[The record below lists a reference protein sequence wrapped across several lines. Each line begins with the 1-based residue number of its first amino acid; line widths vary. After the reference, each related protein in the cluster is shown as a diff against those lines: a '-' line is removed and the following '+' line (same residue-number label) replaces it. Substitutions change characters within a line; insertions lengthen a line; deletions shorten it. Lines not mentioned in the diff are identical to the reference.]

1 MQRLP
6 SIKNYF
12 RAALIMGFFAVL
24 TIYLPNRETVD
35 SRYEIHFGISSSD
48 ASVEQEIF
56 GDANLPA
63 GRQGFELNQLNGVKI
78 LNPATGK
85 YTYYFEY
92 IANKQDTLRRI
103 EALPFLKDN
112 RPSSLSCELMNA
124 PLNPLDGSTLTQEER
139 DATSFFW
146 DAQTDEFTFYECY
159 KSPMKHTLLL
169 SKTSDRILHRVE
181 YI

>member
-6 SIKNYF
+6 TIKNYF

-24 TIYLPNRETVD
+24 TIYLPSKEPIEGQ
-35 SRYEIHFGISSSD
+35 YEIYFGNSSSD
-48 ASVEQEIF
+48 ASVENEVF
-56 GDANLPA
+56 GDAN
-63 GRQGFELNQLNGVKI
+63 FVLNQLHGVKI
-78 LNPATGK
+78 LNPDTGK

-139 DATSFFW
+139 DDTSFFW
-146 DAQTDEFTFYECY
+146 DAQPDEFTFYECY
-159 KSPMKHTLLL
+159 KSPVKHTLLL
-169 SKTSDRILHRVE
+169 SKTSDRILHKVE
-181 YI
+181 LI